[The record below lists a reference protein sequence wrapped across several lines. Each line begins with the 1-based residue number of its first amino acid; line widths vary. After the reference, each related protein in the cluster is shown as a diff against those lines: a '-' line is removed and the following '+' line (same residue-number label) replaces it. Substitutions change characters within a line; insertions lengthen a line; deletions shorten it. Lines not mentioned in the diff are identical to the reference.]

1 MPIRNHVIA
10 AVFLMVLAV
19 SSGLS
24 GQEKGII
31 DEGIRHFEEEN
42 LPEARACFEKALAEE
57 SDVPVALYYLGRIS
71 LMQKDADDAID
82 FLEKAVKED
91 ETNSDYHN
99 WLGLA
104 YVEKLMTVSFFEKG
118 ILSGKALEHFRK
130 AVKLDPQNVDA
141 RISLAQYYVT
151 APSIAGGS
159 KQKAE
164 EQIDT
169 IMKYSPADGHF
180 LKADIHA
187 KEKEY
192 GLAEEELKKC
202 IEAQPEKT
210 ECYYTLGMIYRESER
225 YTDAF
230 EAFERVIET
239 DPDDPDALYQIGK
252 TAAVSGKNLERGI
265 ECLLSYL
272 GRDAAPGTPGHDGA
286 YWRLGMIYEKQG
298 NIEKARKSYER
309 AIELNPNEKR
319 YRKSIDALDND

>member
-1 MPIRNHVIA
+1 MSIRNHVM
-10 AVFLMVLAV
+10 AVAFPMVLAV
-19 SSGLS
+19 SAGLS
-24 GQEKGII
+24 GQEKSSIG
-31 DEGIRHFEEEN
+31 EGISHFEAKN

-57 SDVPVALYYLGRIS
+57 SDAPVALYYLGRIS
-71 LMQKDADDAID
+71 LMQKDVEDAIAL
-82 FLEKAVKED
+82 LEKAVKED

-104 YVEKLMTVSFFEKG
+104 YVEKLMNASFFEKG
-118 ILSGKALEHFRK
+118 VLAGRALEHFRK

-141 RISLAQYYVT
+141 RISLARYYIT

-169 IMKYSPADGHF
+169 IMEYSQADGHF

-187 KEKEY
+187 NEKEY
-192 GLAEEELKKC
+192 DLAVDELKKC

-210 ECYYTLGMIYRESER
+210 ECYNTLGMIYQESER
-225 YTDAF
+225 YADAF
-230 EAFERVIET
+230 EAFERVIEI
-239 DPDDPDALYQIGK
+239 DPEAVVPLYQIGK

-272 GRDAAPGTPGHDGA
+272 DRDAAPGDPGHDGA

-319 YRKSIDALDND
+319 YQESIDALDSD